1 MKPFPHH
8 YIIHRTR
15 RILKAANNSK
25 TRAQGMKIGLGVLL
39 TVNLP
44 RISQLQ

>member
-25 TRAQGMKIGLGVLL
+25 TRAHGRKMGLGVQYFL
-39 TVNLP
+39 NIP
-44 RISQLQ
+44 RKSRH